1 MLLFNKKKEKGA
13 KMNLVVLNTKGGV
26 GKTTIAVHMLPYLF
40 RDKGEMTLYHIDNNN
55 KIDYKTKNFKIKQ
68 FRINQTNDAI
78 DEVELNSLVDENKIN
93 IIDAGGGDDTKRV
106 LKALSEAMVPVKFI
120 IPIDQNLQSR
130 TNLSQTIEE
139 ISTRFP
145 NPEIYVVLSRIFNK
159 NEIKKEFI
167 SIYGNETF
175 GVSAIDADTLQKIKD
190 FGFMPFW
197 SVLQIFDAQKTA
209 LLDKFLSIEELIKDK
224 DKLIKEFVEKLKQD
238 NNEEMTEKYKKFKQ
252 TLREAE
258 EIYKYSKNLDKIN
271 KNFVTKINE
280 RD

>member
-1 MLLFNKKKEKGA
+1 M
-13 KMNLVVLNTKGGV
+13 
-26 GKTTIAVHMLPYLF
+26 AVHMLPYLF